1 MSQCGCSRSSYKR
14 VSIRGLNPA
23 SKDVKLEL
31 GRMEEKLDMDVV
43 NKLYRER
50 NKLGRK
56 SRVVRD
62 YMVGIDSM
70 MNREMYMI
78 KK

>member
-1 MSQCGCSRSSYKR
+1 
-14 VSIRGLNPA
+14 
-23 SKDVKLEL
+23 
-31 GRMEEKLDMDVV
+31 MEEKLDMDVV